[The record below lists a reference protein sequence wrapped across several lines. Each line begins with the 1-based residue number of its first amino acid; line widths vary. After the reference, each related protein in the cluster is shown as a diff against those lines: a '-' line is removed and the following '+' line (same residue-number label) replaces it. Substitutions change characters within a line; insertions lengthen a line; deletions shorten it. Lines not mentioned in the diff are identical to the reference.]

1 MNIKPRG
8 RKVLSIIFNLL
19 PRLMLFIAGVVVGL
33 MLVRL
38 YHLTARNLVLENFIL
53 ENEINDYV
61 ANKLEMNND

>member
-1 MNIKPRG
+1 MKIKSRG
-8 RKVLSIIFNLL
+8 RKFLSIIFNLL
-19 PRLMLFIAGVVVGL
+19 PRLTLFIAGVVVGL

>member
-1 MNIKPRG
+1 MLKNNRG

-19 PRLMLFIAGVVVGL
+19 PRLTLFIAGVVVGL

-38 YHLTARNLVLENFIL
+38 YHLTARNLILENFIL

-61 ANKLEMNND
+61 ASKLEVQND

>member
-1 MNIKPRG
+1 MNIKTRG

-19 PRLMLFIAGVVVGL
+19 PRLTLFIAGVVVGL

-38 YHLTARNLVLENFIL
+38 YHLTARNLILENFIL

>member
-8 RKVLSIIFNLL
+8 IKVLSIIFKLL
-19 PRLMLFIAGVVVGL
+19 PRLTLFIAGFVVGL

-53 ENEINDYV
+53 ENEINDYI

>member
-1 MNIKPRG
+1 MLKNNRG

-19 PRLMLFIAGVVVGL
+19 PRLTLFIAGVIVGL

-38 YHLTARNLVLENFIL
+38 YHLTARNLILENFIL

-61 ANKLEMNND
+61 ANKLEMNNE

>member
-1 MNIKPRG
+1 MKIKSRG
-8 RKVLSIIFNLL
+8 RKFLSIIFKLL
-19 PRLMLFIAGVVVGL
+19 PRLTLFIAGVVVGL

>member
-1 MNIKPRG
+1 MLKNNRG

-19 PRLMLFIAGVVVGL
+19 PRLTLFIAGVIVGL

-38 YHLTARNLVLENFIL
+38 YHLTARNLILENFIL

-61 ANKLEMNND
+61 AGKLEMNND